1 MLLACVITGRDSA
14 SFLAVASWLWGKG
27 LRTLG
32 VNEQAVRL
40 PTIATHAKAA
50 QKGLKRSKGNELMG
64 LILLEALLAG
74 LVFVLIVWWTMF
86 SGRKNGELPR
96 ASPDKEDEKTEKK
109 PD

>member
-1 MLLACVITGRDSA
+1 
-14 SFLAVASWLWGKG
+14 
-27 LRTLG
+27 
-32 VNEQAVRL
+32 
-40 PTIATHAKAA
+40 
-50 QKGLKRSKGNELMG
+50 MG

-96 ASPDKEDEKTEKK
+96 ASPEKEDEKTEKK